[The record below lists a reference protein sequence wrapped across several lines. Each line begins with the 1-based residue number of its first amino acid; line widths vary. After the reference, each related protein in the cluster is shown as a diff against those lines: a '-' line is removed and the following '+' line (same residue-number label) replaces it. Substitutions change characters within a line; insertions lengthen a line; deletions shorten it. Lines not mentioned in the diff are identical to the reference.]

1 MVMVK
6 RRGFTLIELI
16 LVILIIGILASIMIV
31 AYNGVQAR
39 ARDAIRKN
47 DIASLAK
54 QIEIYATQNQTW
66 NAACG
71 DTTNTMSGYTNVTYG
86 SNPTITSCLKS
97 FDSSNKQLN
106 DPSGCVSLT
115 DTASTCNQSIRGA
128 YAAYNT
134 IATNSHYYLVAK
146 LETLG
151 SDQSMITNSDMD
163 STTKSAVLGAG
174 FNYLLKVR

>member
-1 MVMVK
+1 MVMVT
-6 RRGFTLIELI
+6 RRGFTIIELLI
-16 LVILIIGILASIMIV
+16 VILIIGILASLVIV
-31 AYNGVQAR
+31 GYNGMQAR
-39 ARDAIRKN
+39 SRDAIRKN

-54 QIEIYATQNQTW
+54 EIQVYAIQNQTW
-66 NAACG
+66 SAACG
-71 DTTNTMSGYTNVTYG
+71 DTTNTLSGYNNLTYG
-86 SNPTITSCLKS
+86 SNPTISSCLKT
-97 FDSSNKQLN
+97 FDSSDKQLN

-115 DTASTCNQSIRGA
+115 DTASTCNLNIRGA

-134 IATNSHYYLVAK
+134 IATNGHYYLVAK

-163 STTKSAVLGAG
+163 ATTQTNVKSAG